1 MQKTSMKT
9 IVLLLILSSTTLALA
24 ADPKGNAASGKTLY
38 SSTCQMC
45 HGDKGQGMVGPKLS
59 GPVSKWKFADFKK
72 ALTKGVNP
80 SKKTLAPTMP
90 RYEKTPF
97 MGTGKPPTD
106 QQIADVLAYL
116 KTLK

>member
-1 MQKTSMKT
+1 MRKT
-9 IVLLLILSSTTLALA
+9 VLLLIALSSGLVLA

-45 HGDKGQGMVGPKLS
+45 HGDKGQGMVGPKLA
-59 GPVSKWKFADFKK
+59 GTLAKWKFADFKK
-72 ALTKGVNP
+72 TLVKGVNP
-80 SKKTLAPTMP
+80 SKKTLAATMP
-90 RYEKTPF
+90 RYDKTPF

-106 QQIADVLAYL
+106 QQMADVLAYI